1 MTPATELS
9 EVESQSSRL
18 PQVATPWTW
27 WENVGNL
34 GCHIDHIATT
44 WGWCPPPIKMVI
56 SGWFMMV
63 CVITAEIWDTY
74 RGLCQQFAKGLF
86 CRFGA
91 EASEQRGEK
100 TCTSGRG
107 RLSFGEAWSKQ
118 VKQTHYQ
125 KRDDI

>member
-34 GCHIDHIATT
+34 GCHIATT
-44 WGWCPPPIKMVI
+44 WGWCPLPIKMVI

-74 RGLCQQFAKGLF
+74 HGLCQQFAKGLF

-91 EASEQRGEK
+91 EASEQRGEQ

-107 RLSFGEAWSKQ
+107 RLSFGEAWSKTGKTNALS
-118 VKQTHYQ
+118 KQG
-125 KRDDI
+125 